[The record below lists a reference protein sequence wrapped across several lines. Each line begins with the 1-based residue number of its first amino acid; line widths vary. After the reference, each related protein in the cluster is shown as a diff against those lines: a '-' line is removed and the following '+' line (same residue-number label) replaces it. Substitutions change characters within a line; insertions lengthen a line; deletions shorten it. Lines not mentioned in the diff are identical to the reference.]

1 MERRRTRSQLIFGG
15 CIVAVLVVALVL
27 SPGDDGRRPVT
38 RERIAA
44 EVIGDEE
51 AAGCV
56 FDGLTER
63 EIDPDVLDLLLNVD
77 ADETLVDPALVDG
90 VSDVIAGCGA
100 VTLVGPGAPGAPTL
114 IDAELVSASGPGTA
128 QVAIVET
135 TIPTP
140 VVEIAS
146 DGAAEVVW
154 LPSTETVR
162 IDPELPE
169 AASNRT
175 P

>member
-15 CIVAVLVVALVL
+15 CILAVLVTALVL
-27 SPGDDGRRPVT
+27 PSADDGLRPVT

-51 AAGCV
+51 AAGCI
-56 FDGLTER
+56 FDGLKER
-63 EIDPDVLDLLLNVD
+63 DIDPDVLDLLLNVD
-77 ADETLVDPALVDG
+77 ADETVVDPAVVDG

-100 VTLVGPGAPGAPTL
+100 LTLTGPGAPGASTP
-114 IDAELVSASGPGTA
+114 IDPELETASGPGTA

-146 DGAAEVVW
+146 DGAAAVVW

-162 IDPELPE
+162 VDPELPE
-169 AASNRT
+169 AASNRS

>member
-1 MERRRTRSQLIFGG
+1 MERRRTRSRLIFGG
-15 CIVAVLVVALVL
+15 CILAVLVVALVL
-27 SPGDDGRRPVT
+27 PSADDGLRPVT

-77 ADETLVDPALVDG
+77 ADETLVDPRRRRA
-90 VSDVIAGCGA
+90 SRCAA
-100 VTLVGPGAPGAPTL
+100 GPGAPGAPTPFEP
-114 IDAELVSASGPGTA
+114 ELVTASGPGTA

>member
-1 MERRRTRSQLIFGG
+1 MERRRTRSRLILGG
-15 CIVAVLVVALVL
+15 CILAVLVAALVL
-27 SPGDDGRRPVT
+27 PSADDGLRPVT

-63 EIDPDVLDLLLNVD
+63 DIDPDVLDLLLNVD
-77 ADETLVDPALVDG
+77 ADETVVDPAVVDG

-100 VTLVGPGAPGAPTL
+100 LTLVGPGAPGAPTP
-114 IDAELVSASGPGTA
+114 IDPELVTASGPGTA

-169 AASNRT
+169 AASNRS